1 MSNQRKRSNQQKRQ
15 QRFNELSI
23 NLGFYTNYQFRGQFA
38 CPICL
43 RLFNSID
50 ELSDAHIV
58 PQAMGGSL
66 VTITCKK
73 CNNEVGST
81 IESYEI
87 ERAKFNRTFSG
98 DGKNSW
104 SVSLYPLHS
113 NKESG
118 KVIANMRLI
127 EDGQKQTYEFKIIPR
142 QYSPAALKEI
152 RKSLMNPGGGFNVNL
167 RAKAGWRR
175 ARLTYLHSAFL
186 FLFDQFGYEWALNP
200 CTTLIREQIQ
210 KPQEDLISFNTIEL
224 FKFSGDLT
232 KPSVNLIVQPK
243 ESKGFLVI
251 FPQLAH
257 WELPVAVWMPLFD
270 SPYQLPEEVSNLRI
284 EPLPRLNS
292 HLSTL
297 DSVWLGHKF
306 AQAISLLA
314 I

>member
-1 MSNQRKRSNQQKRQ
+1 M
-15 QRFNELSI
+15 
-23 NLGFYTNYQFRGQFA
+23 
-38 CPICL
+38 
-43 RLFNSID
+43 LFNSID

-142 QYSPAALKEI
+142 QYSPAALNEI
-152 RKSLMNPGGGFNVNL
+152 IKSLMNPGGGFNVNL
-167 RAKAGWRR
+167 WAKAGWRR

-270 SPYQLPEEVSNLRI
+270 SPYKLPEEVSNLRI